1 MLKKKKP
8 DWLIYSPIVLFSYP
22 ITSNTSTISSCGR
35 ASSSPIPSIA
45 GSINNRNVPNVEVIC
60 KKVGLEPDRSWVHLK
75 IKSVWL
81 KSITS
86 CKLFLK
92 NHIIQLIYSVLNKS
106 TINKREISTGI
117 NHIFNLFWSP
127 VLVESSCMKLRN
139 KKKNRKILQSLIIVT
154 TCWGGIGVSS
164 VKWQMFWK
172 TYQSSPH
179 PASQDHDHR

>member
-1 MLKKKKP
+1 MHIWKFRVSQLLQNLDGKTSDLSP
-8 DWLIYSPIVLFSYP
+8 LFDSLIIGLRLWKINIFN
-22 ITSNTSTISSCGR
+22 SNY
-35 ASSSPIPSIA
+35 
-45 GSINNRNVPNVEVIC
+45 VEVIC

-139 KKKNRKILQSLIIVT
+139 KKKIGRFCNRS
-154 TCWGGIGVSS
+154 
-164 VKWQMFWK
+164 
-172 TYQSSPH
+172 
-179 PASQDHDHR
+179 

>member
-1 MLKKKKP
+1 MHIWKFRVSQLLQNLDGKTSDLSP
-8 DWLIYSPIVLFSYP
+8 LFDSLIIGLRLWKINIFN
-22 ITSNTSTISSCGR
+22 SNY
-35 ASSSPIPSIA
+35 
-45 GSINNRNVPNVEVIC
+45 VEVIC

>member
-1 MLKKKKP
+1 MLKKKT

-75 IKSVWL
+75 KSVWL

-92 NHIIQLIYSVLNKS
+92 NHIIQLINSVLNKS

-127 VLVESSCMKLRN
+127 VLVESWRRKTKKTKWVYDLPLLLRRNHKIFKDSKWELKRKCVSYLCFKL
-139 KKKNRKILQSLIIVT
+139 
-154 TCWGGIGVSS
+154 GDVSIF
-164 VKWQMFWK
+164 KG
-172 TYQSSPH
+172 
-179 PASQDHDHR
+179 

>member
-1 MLKKKKP
+1 M
-8 DWLIYSPIVLFSYP
+8 
-22 ITSNTSTISSCGR
+22 
-35 ASSSPIPSIA
+35 
-45 GSINNRNVPNVEVIC
+45 
-60 KKVGLEPDRSWVHLK
+60 GLEPDRSWVHLK

-139 KKKNRKILQSLIIVT
+139 KKKNFTIAHNSNNVLRRYRCFFRKMADVLKDLPIFSSSSFTGSRPSLKENERRKTKKTKWVYDLPLLLRRNHKIFKDSKWELMRK
-154 TCWGGIGVSS
+154 CVSYLCFKLGNVS
-164 VKWQMFWK
+164 IFKG
-172 TYQSSPH
+172 
-179 PASQDHDHR
+179 